1 MKELTTKKLLL
12 GGLVVLFALHPVQVE
27 PVTWVTEHRKSWCW
41 NPISRHHLEKLQCSD
56 DRWVQR
62 ESSIVVM

>member
-27 PVTWVTEHRKSWCW
+27 PVTWVTEHRKS
-41 NPISRHHLEKLQCSD
+41 
-56 DRWVQR
+56 
-62 ESSIVVM
+62 